1 MFLVSHGILFALN
14 LILPTSAVRARLDV
28 FHNGMYFISHEI
40 IGVLK

>member
-28 FHNGMYFISHEI
+28 FHDEMYFISHAI
-40 IGVLK
+40 LGVLK